1 MTESDVAPW
10 YHAQIAV
17 DRTRFAEIEA
27 LREGREP
34 PPPPDALSRQIA
46 VTLSAMLSDPDLFRA
61 VLEYIG
67 TITPIQTIFERAD
80 MQERLRAVETTPPP
94 AVPLPGPSRAELLD
108 LLR

>member
-1 MTESDVAPW
+1 MTESDVTLW
-10 YHAQIAV
+10 YQAQIAV
-17 DRTRFAEIEA
+17 DRMRFAEIEA

-46 VTLSAMLSDPDLFRA
+46 VILSAMLSDPDLFRA
-61 VLEYIG
+61 FLEYIG
-67 TITPIQTIFERAD
+67 TVTSIQTILERAD
-80 MQERLRAVETTPPP
+80 VKERLRAAEATPPP